1 MDVHFTEGIQLGV
14 DRGVTFLFEER
25 LVAMAAILG
34 RPLTEL
40 RGGQV
45 YGAPLEGDWYAECVI
60 RTPLATPSSEVFIF
74 RTVDR
79 LWNEAAVRVIQE
91 SIARLASL
99 RDYLFL
105 GTQFE
110 EVGRRDED
118 GIPVPFTPGSASQSS
133 HQEDVEILLHRTQ
146 HRLDVARVSQ
156 HAIIVANHVLV
167 DRKSVV

>member
-1 MDVHFTEGIQLGV
+1 M
-14 DRGVTFLFEER
+14 LFR
-25 LVAMAAILG
+25 SAILG
-34 RPLTEL
+34 RPLPEL

-60 RTPLATPSSEVFIF
+60 RAPLATPSSEVFVF

-79 LWNEAAVRVIQE
+79 SWNEAAVRVIQE

-110 EVGRRDED
+110 VVGRRDED

-133 HQEDVEILLHRTQ
+133 HMEDMEILLHRTQ
-146 HRLDVARVSQ
+146 HRLDVMRVSQ
-156 HAIIVANHVLV
+156 HAILVANHVLTAEV
-167 DRKSVV
+167 EGLRA